1 MTPTFKGAAGTALQ
15 RAGWMGLAGLMG
27 LTALMS
33 LAPANKAHA
42 QAAGTVL
49 VRIGATQ
56 IKPDVTSG
64 DLSAPSFAGTQA
76 DIKSSTQVTGGLTT
90 MLTDQLSLDL
100 PLAAGFKHD
109 LVGSGAIAGVG
120 KIGEVKAL
128 PVTLL
133 MQYRFGDARS
143 KVRPYI
149 GFGPTYAKFYKARST
164 AALTGLTGG
173 NPTTPTTLSVESKWA
188 ATVQLGVSV
197 AINSKWSLDAAV
209 LKTKLSTRTTLST
222 GQTLDA
228 KLDPTSFTVGVS
240 YAY

>member
-1 MTPTFKGAAGTALQ
+1 MGTRLKLSVLAAAALLSATAAQAQYAGT
-15 RAGWMGLAGLMG
+15 LM
-27 LTALMS
+27 A
-33 LAPANKAHA
+33 
-42 QAAGTVL
+42 
-49 VRIGATQ
+49 RIGVTQ
-56 IKPDVTSG
+56 ISPDVTSG
-64 DLSAPSFAGTQA
+64 DLSAPAFAGTKA
-76 DIKSSTQVTGGLTT
+76 DIKSDVQPTGGVTW
-90 MLTDQLSLDL
+90 MWSDNVSVDI
-100 PLAAGFKHD
+100 PLALGFTHEI
-109 LVGSGAIAGVG
+109 VGDGAIAGVG